1 MRERVGSASKSRVG
15 CVSDQL
21 RSQNLNDENL
31 KVVSN
36 VRIWEVW
43 ERILMS
49 KRWSCR
55 SEISSRLRIKYQKV
69 QRSSSNLVLLFK
81 MEGRCY
87 LITEIMPHLED
98 QIWTRQKNIYIYIYF
113 SLNLI
118 SRGNF
123 TILFLTKHYSWE
135 SNLFCFFFFVFFLFN

>member
-69 QRSSSNLVLLFK
+69 QRSSSNLVLLFT

-98 QIWTRQKNIYIYIYF
+98 QISTRQKNIYIYTFHSIWF
-113 SLNLI
+113 NE
-118 SRGNF
+118 G
-123 TILFLTKHYSWE
+123 ILLYSSSQNIIHE
-135 SNLFCFFFFVFFLFN
+135 KVICFFFLFN